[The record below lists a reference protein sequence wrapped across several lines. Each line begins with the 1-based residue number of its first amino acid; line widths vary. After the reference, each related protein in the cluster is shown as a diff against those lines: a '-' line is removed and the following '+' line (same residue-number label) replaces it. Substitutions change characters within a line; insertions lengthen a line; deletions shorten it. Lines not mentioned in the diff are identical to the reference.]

1 MKTKAPTPAPTP
13 VRIGSFTFNPE
24 TRRLHCGNM
33 VRPLTRHQ
41 ATILRLLTEKPHI
54 DVTRDQIS
62 LALYGRKAEPLA
74 RSIDVMV
81 ARLRKLIERDTKKPE
96 HIRTSWGI
104 GYFFCPEVEKSQ

>member
-1 MKTKAPTPAPTP
+1 MSTTKQPPL
-13 VRIGSFTFNPE
+13 VRFGRFTFNPE
-24 TRRLHCGNM
+24 TRRLQSGDM

-41 ATILRLLTEKPHI
+41 ATILRLLTEKPHT

-62 LALYGRKAEPLA
+62 KALYGRKADPLE

-96 HIRTSWGI
+96 HIRTSWGV